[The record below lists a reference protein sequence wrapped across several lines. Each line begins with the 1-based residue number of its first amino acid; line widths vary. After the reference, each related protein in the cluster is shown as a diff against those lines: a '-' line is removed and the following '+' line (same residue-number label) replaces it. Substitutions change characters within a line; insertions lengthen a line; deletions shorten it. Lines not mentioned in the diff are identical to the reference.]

1 MNVFS
6 FTGNLGQDCKVN
18 QVSGTSVCNFSVAVK
33 AGYGDREQTLWIG
46 VALWGQRAEG
56 RLPEYLTKGQQ
67 VAVSGELSRR
77 EHEGK
82 TYLECRANDVT
93 LVGKKDQGGA
103 APAQKSQPAQPAQT
117 TQAQSAQG
125 SNFDDYEDDIPF

>member
-18 QVSGTSVCNFSVAVK
+18 QVNGTSVCNFSVAVK

-56 RLPEYLTKGQQ
+56 RLPEFLTKGQQ
-67 VAVSGELSRR
+67 VAVSGELSTR

-93 LVGKKDQGGA
+93 LIGKRDQGGS
-103 APAQKSQPAQPAQT
+103 APDQKEQPPEPPQT
-117 TQAQSAQG
+117 TQAQPAASD
-125 SNFDDYEDDIPF
+125 NFGDDDDIPF